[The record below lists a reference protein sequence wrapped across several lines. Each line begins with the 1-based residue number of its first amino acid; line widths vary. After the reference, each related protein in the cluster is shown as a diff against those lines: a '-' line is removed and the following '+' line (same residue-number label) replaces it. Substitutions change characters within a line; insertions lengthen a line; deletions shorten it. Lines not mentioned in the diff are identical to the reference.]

1 MDARS
6 TETPDE
12 LTRFDKQE
20 GRSQSLANLN
30 FPSAGNEEKLKSNR
44 KGNAFPFF
52 KRDNVSISKQNSRAV
67 YSLIKGVVYQ

>member
-20 GRSQSLANLN
+20 GRSQSLPNLN
-30 FPSAGNEEKLKSNR
+30 FPCACNEEKLKSNR
-44 KGNAFPFF
+44 KANAFPFF
-52 KRDNVSISKQNSRAV
+52 KRDNVSISKQNSSAV

>member
-6 TETPDE
+6 TETPDV

-30 FPSAGNEEKLKSNR
+30 FPSACKSNR
-44 KGNAFPFF
+44 KVNAFPFLR
-52 KRDNVSISKQNSRAV
+52 RDNVSISKQNSSAV
-67 YSLIKGVVYQ
+67 YNLIKGVVYQR

>member
-30 FPSAGNEEKLKSNR
+30 FPSACNEEK
-44 KGNAFPFF
+44 
-52 KRDNVSISKQNSRAV
+52 
-67 YSLIKGVVYQ
+67 

>member
-20 GRSQSLANLN
+20 GRSQSPANLN
-30 FPSAGNEEKLKSNR
+30 FPSACNEEKLKSNR
-44 KGNAFPFF
+44 KANAFPFF
-52 KRDNVSISKQNSRAV
+52 KRDVSISKQNSSAV

>member
-12 LTRFDKQE
+12 LTRFDMQE
-20 GRSQSLANLN
+20 GRSQSLATLN

-44 KGNAFPFF
+44 KANAFPFF
-52 KRDNVSISKQNSRAV
+52 KRDNVSISKQNSSAV